1 LSVACR
7 GTILCNTIVTTQ
19 KVGLVME
26 WTFSTELDYQG
37 NKVEIYFFQAKENK
51 ETFFKAL
58 PYPKGVLS
66 PFTMKLDDSDHGYKI
81 MEDCVP
87 VAIKEY
93 ELIFS
98 VNLLNLSNHL
108 GFKDVDNMMPN

>member
-1 LSVACR
+1 
-7 GTILCNTIVTTQ
+7 
-19 KVGLVME
+19 ME
-26 WTFSTELDYQG
+26 WTFSTELDYKG
-37 NKVEIYFFQAKENK
+37 NKVEIYFFQAVEDK

-66 PFTMKLDDSDHGYKI
+66 PFTMKFDNSNHEYKI
-81 MEDCVP
+81 IEDCVP

-98 VNLLNLSNHL
+98 VNLLNRGDHS
-108 GFKDVDNMMPN
+108 GFKELDFIKLN